1 MSTPNN
7 APSYT
12 LESCRQILDETIGLL
27 EVTKQSVPNLDR
39 LNLLLSKHFANN
51 EFRSHCCFGHSNADV
66 SLELFNSLCVLPS
79 TDWTV
84 HLVASDH
91 SPILQPSHADVSS
104 AQLAYDQKFKL
115 ISTNISTLLVNIAN
129 LHPLKDQIRSSMTRS
144 PTLSTPWILSI
155 LGRKRQSSTTNF
167 VAPPLEELRRRISA
181 SINGALTKQ
190 LTHPST
196 KLFSQETGLLWQ
208 SLDDSFDVHKVYLDV
223 CSAFPKRLEK
233 LLLQSGK
240 TLDKLAG
247 VEVVHRY
254 HGVEAIVR
262 DALSRGQKHG
272 FESKD
277 LKLADGSLGGTIF
290 AIHNAHYSV
299 EWIAAYLV
307 DTDNNLFMEDVRA
320 ASLSHKERLLR
331 IFSTYHTSDQP
342 SWIQFGG
349 KMANPFIYL
358 SRLASA
364 AEQGF
369 LKIQSYVINLL
380 IDDITEALKPLDING
395 RFKLEHYSF
404 DTGVVSLGN
413 PTTSSLAAHQDGK
426 PGIVCPHTPSFSRFM
441 LMVPTMAFQNN
452 CGATA
457 TVSWFRSDDP
467 KKETKATFTHD
478 FFINHFQLMQ
488 VNDKFH
494 HEVCML
500 SLIFSRQVCPYNYSL
515 LVLPLLAIIREIH
528 SRKDLWIG
536 HITSTSK
543 WSTFCQTNC
552 RARSLSSI
560 YVSQN
565 F

>member
-1 MSTPNN
+1 MLT
-7 APSYT
+7 
-12 LESCRQILDETIGLL
+12 
-27 EVTKQSVPNLDR
+27 
-39 LNLLLSKHFANN
+39 LLLRH
-51 EFRSHCCFGHSNADV
+51 
-66 SLELFNSLCVLPS
+66 
-79 TDWTV
+79 
-84 HLVASDH
+84 
-91 SPILQPSHADVSS
+91 
-104 AQLAYDQKFKL
+104 
-115 ISTNISTLLVNIAN
+115 
-129 LHPLKDQIRSSMTRS
+129 
-144 PTLSTPWILSI
+144 
-155 LGRKRQSSTTNF
+155 
-167 VAPPLEELRRRISA
+167 LEELRRRISI
-181 SINGALTKQ
+181 SLDGAVAKKTKH
-190 LTHPST
+190 TAI
-196 KLFSQETGLLWQ
+196 KLLSQETGLLWQ
-208 SLDDSFDVHKVYLDV
+208 TPDDTFDVNQVYLEV
-223 CSAFPKRLEK
+223 CSAFPQRLET

-240 TLDKLAG
+240 TLDELAG

-254 HGVEAIVR
+254 LGVEAVVR
-262 DALSRGQKHG
+262 DALSRGKKHG

-277 LKLADGSLGGTIF
+277 LKLADGSLGGTVF

-299 EWIAAYLV
+299 KWIAAYLV

-320 ASLSHKERLLR
+320 ASLANKERLLR

-342 SWIQFGG
+342 AWIQFGG
-349 KMANPFIYL
+349 KMANPFVYL

-380 IDDITEALKPLDING
+380 IDDITKALKPIDAIG
-395 RFKLEHYSF
+395 RYKLEHFYY

-426 PGIVCPHTPSFSRFM
+426 PGIVCPHTSSFSRFM

-467 KKETKATFTHD
+467 KKEIKATFTHD

-494 HEVCML
+494 HEV
-500 SLIFSRQVCPYNYSL
+500 SLILPLSSFQARHHNYSPLVIL
-515 LVLPLLAIIREIH
+515 LLTTTRELPL
-528 SRKDLWIG
+528 RKAQWTQ

-543 WSTFCQTNC
+543 LLTCCPMSIRQMGKRST
-552 RARSLSSI
+552 I